1 MKNADIIKKITD
13 YIQSVATERGLTHR
27 DIANLC
33 SQKGANVAQTTITKM
48 FNKPSSM
55 TISTLLKVCDGLD
68 LNLNAIFHS
77 LENMKTVGKNKGSRF
92 RYDINDDAFV
102 RYPGKYHIFFLSTT
116 PNSEE
121 KLIHGLQPFLKKFIY
136 ISV

>member
-68 LNLNAIFHS
+68 LNPHILPVHHTKFG
-77 LENMKTVGKNKGSRF
+77 GKAYSRDSSS
-92 RYDINDDAFV
+92 R
-102 RYPGKYHIFFLSTT
+102 
-116 PNSEE
+116 
-121 KLIHGLQPFLKKFIY
+121 
-136 ISV
+136 